1 MRRRRRSQAV
11 PLEREMS
18 NWLVVLALVVL
29 WIFALLGA
37 LTVRTWLL

>member
-1 MRRRRRSQAV
+1 MRKRRPQAV
-11 PLEREMS
+11 PLKPESS
-18 NWLVVLALVVL
+18 NWLAVLALVGL

>member
-1 MRRRRRSQAV
+1 
-11 PLEREMS
+11 MS